1 MYGLG
6 VIVNGL
12 VIVGASFAALILK
25 KFIMKFDKNN
35 KRYNNVWFGT
45 LYNIHG
51 YKRRS

>member
-25 KFIMKFDKNN
+25 KI
-35 KRYNNVWFGT
+35 YNE
-45 LYNIHG
+45 I
-51 YKRRS
+51 R